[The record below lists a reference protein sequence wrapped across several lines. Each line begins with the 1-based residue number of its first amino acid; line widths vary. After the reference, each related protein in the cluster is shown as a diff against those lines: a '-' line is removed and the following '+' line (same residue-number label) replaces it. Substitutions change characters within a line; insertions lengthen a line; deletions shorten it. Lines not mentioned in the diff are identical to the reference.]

1 MRFAHD
7 LDPVVLWDDDPEAEV
22 REVRPI
28 LSTVESAEDRAP
40 PWVERRV

>member
-7 LDPVVLWDDDPEAEV
+7 LDPVVLWDDRAEAEV

-28 LSTVESAEDRAP
+28 HPAVKSA
-40 PWVERRV
+40 